1 MIPAIPNLNSLPGYA
16 IFAMEYLNPSLHFAE
31 SMDKDIKSIMGKYTK
46 SSATVKGRD
55 ISNLVMHTLE
65 PIKYLFVL
73 SVVITAASF
82 LAVKY
87 TPIFSS
93 IFKVIVVFSA
103 VVTFDMYVMH
113 SRIKDEYNFYKRQ
126 SKNTITFDDFRDSMA
141 DCGNDIYA
149 HTFLISFSW
158 ILKDDLTEGIYEL
171 IESASDKS
179 LTPRKVK
186 QLLPGFY
193 EMFRRI
199 PERQTQ
205 GTSTRN

>member
-1 MIPAIPNLNSLPGYA
+1 MLTSIPNLNSLPGYA
-16 IFAMEYLNPSLHFAE
+16 IYAMEYLNPSLHFVD
-31 SMDKDIKSIMGKYTK
+31 SVNRDLKSIMGKYKNSDKVT
-46 SSATVKGRD
+46 GRD
-55 ISNLVMHTLE
+55 ISKLVMHALE

-73 SVVITAASF
+73 SGVITAASF

-93 IFKVIVVFSA
+93 VFKVIVVFSA

-126 SKNTITFDDFRDSMA
+126 TKKAITFDNFRDSMA
-141 DCGNDIYA
+141 DCGNNIYA

-158 ILKDDLTEGIYEL
+158 ILKNDLTDGIYD
-171 IESASDKS
+171 IIDSAREGS
-179 LTPRKVK
+179 LTSRKVK
-186 QLLPGFY
+186 EHLPGFY
-193 EMFRRI
+193 EMFRHI

-205 GTSTRN
+205 GSSTGN